1 MDRYSHEKSLTTKV
15 SATIPLERVGVLI
28 GKDGSTKNRIEQAF
42 KAHLIIQSENGIV
55 EIIPSEDSDDPTTI
69 LRARDVVV
77 AIARGFSPHRALRLV
92 DDDIVLDVID
102 LRETFGK
109 NERDIAR
116 LKGRVI
122 GREGKIR
129 RLIEEMT
136 NAQVSVYG
144 HTITMLGE
152 FETVTAAREA
162 IELLLKGK
170 QHSTVYKLL
179 RKIKSESKKR
189 ETLELWQKPPAS
201 PQIK

>member
-1 MDRYSHEKSLTTKV
+1 M
-15 SATIPLERVGVLI
+15 GVLI
-28 GKDGSTKNRIEQAF
+28 GKEGETKSEVENSF
-42 KAHLIIQSENGIV
+42 KVQLIIQSQNGVV
-55 EIIPSEDSDDPTTI
+55 EIIPRQDSEDPTTV
-69 LRARDVVV
+69 LRARDVVL
-77 AIARGFSPHRALRLV
+77 AIGRGFSPERALQLI
-92 DDDIVLDVID
+92 DDDIVLDIID

-109 NERDIAR
+109 NEHDIAR

-136 NAQVSVYG
+136 DAKVSVYG
-144 HTITMLGE
+144 HTISILGE
-152 FETVTAAREA
+152 YETVTAAREA

-189 ETLELWQKPPAS
+189 ETLELWQKPPT
-201 PQIK
+201 

>member
-1 MDRYSHEKSLTTKV
+1 MSAKV
-15 SATIPLERVGVLI
+15 STIIPLERLGVLI
-28 GKDGSTKNRIEQAF
+28 GREGSTKSKIEEAF
-42 KAHLIIQSENGIV
+42 KARLMIESESGVV
-55 EIIPSEDSDDPTTI
+55 EVVPRDNSDDPTTI

-77 AIARGFSPHRALRLV
+77 AIARGFSPERALGLV
-92 DDDIVLDVID
+92 DDDIVLDIID
-102 LRETFGK
+102 LRETFGR

-136 NAQVSVYG
+136 NAKVSVYG
-144 HTITMLGE
+144 HTISMLGE
-152 FETVTAAREA
+152 YETVTAAREA

-189 ETLELWQKPPAS
+189 ETLELWEKPP
-201 PQIK
+201 I

>member
-1 MDRYSHEKSLTTKV
+1 MSTRIST
-15 SATIPLERVGVLI
+15 TIPLERMGVLI
-28 GKDGSTKNRIEQAF
+28 GHDGATKGKVEDAF
-42 KAHLIIQSENGIV
+42 KAQLLIQSQSGVV
-55 EIIPSEDSDDPTTI
+55 EIVPREGSDDPTTI
-69 LRARDVVV
+69 LRARDVVL
-77 AIARGFSPHRALRLV
+77 AIARGFSPERALTLV
-92 DDDIVLDVID
+92 DDDIVLDIID

-109 NERDIAR
+109 NEREIAR

-136 NAQVSVYG
+136 DAKVSVYG
-144 HTITMLGE
+144 HTIAMLGIYE
-152 FETVTAAREA
+152 SVTAAREA

-189 ETLELWQKPPAS
+189 ETLELWEKPPT
-201 PQIK
+201 

>member
-1 MDRYSHEKSLTTKV
+1 M
-15 SATIPLERVGVLI
+15 SARISITIPLERIGVLI
-28 GKDGSTKNRIEQAF
+28 GKEGETKQSVEDSF
-42 KAHLIIQSENGIV
+42 KVQLLIQSQYGVV
-55 EIIPSEDSDDPTTI
+55 EIIPRQDSEDPTTI
-69 LRARDVVV
+69 LRARDVVL
-77 AIARGFSPHRALRLV
+77 AIGRGFSPERALQLI
-92 DDDIVLDVID
+92 DDDIVLDIID

-109 NERDIAR
+109 NEHDIAR

-136 NAQVSVYG
+136 DAKVSVYG
-144 HTITMLGE
+144 HTISMLGPY
-152 FETVTAAREA
+152 ETVAAAREA

-189 ETLELWQKPPAS
+189 ETLELWQKPPT
-201 PQIK
+201 

>member
-1 MDRYSHEKSLTTKV
+1 MDTKV
-15 SATIPLERVGVLI
+15 STTIPLERLGVLI
-28 GKDGSTKNRIEQAF
+28 GREGSMKKKVENAF
-42 KAHLIIQSENGIV
+42 KAQLMIQSESGVV
-55 EIIPSEDSDDPTTI
+55 EIVPRLDSDDPTMV

-77 AIARGFSPHRALRLV
+77 AIARGFSPDRALSLV
-92 DDDIVLDVID
+92 DDDIVLDIID
-102 LRETFGK
+102 LRETFGR

-122 GREGKIR
+122 GRDGKIR

-136 NAQVSVYG
+136 DVKVSVYG
-144 HTITMLGE
+144 HTISTLGE
-152 FETVTAAREA
+152 YEKVTAAREA

-189 ETLELWQKPPAS
+189 ETLELWEKPAS
-201 PQIK
+201 

>member
-1 MDRYSHEKSLTTKV
+1 M
-15 SATIPLERVGVLI
+15 SARISITIPLERIGVLI
-28 GKDGSTKNRIEQAF
+28 GKEGETKAKVEDSF
-42 KAHLIIQSENGIV
+42 KVQLLIQSQYGAIEIV
-55 EIIPSEDSDDPTTI
+55 PRQDSEDPTTV
-69 LRARDVVV
+69 LRARDVVS
-77 AIARGFSPHRALRLV
+77 AIGRGFSPERALQLI
-92 DDDIVLDVID
+92 DDDIVLDIID

-136 NAQVSVYG
+136 DAKVSVYG
-144 HTITMLGE
+144 HTISMLGE
-152 FETVTAAREA
+152 YETVTAAREA

-189 ETLELWQKPPAS
+189 ETLELWEKPPT
-201 PQIK
+201 

>member
-1 MDRYSHEKSLTTKV
+1 M
-15 SATIPLERVGVLI
+15 IPLDRMGVLI
-28 GKDGSTKNRIEQAF
+28 GREGETKAKVEDAF
-42 KAHLIIQSENGIV
+42 KVQLLVQSQSGVV
-55 EIIPSEDSDDPTTI
+55 EIIPRPDSEDPTTI
-69 LRARDVVV
+69 LRARDVVL
-77 AIARGFSPHRALRLV
+77 AMGRGFSPDRALQLV
-92 DDDIVLDVID
+92 DDDIVLDIID

-136 NAQVSVYG
+136 DAKVSVYG
-144 HTITMLGE
+144 HTISMLGE
-152 FETVTAAREA
+152 YEHVNAAREA

-179 RKIKSESKKR
+179 RKIRSESKKR
-189 ETLELWQKPPAS
+189 ETLELWQKPPS
-201 PQIK
+201 

>member
-1 MDRYSHEKSLTTKV
+1 MM
-15 SATIPLERVGVLI
+15 PLERVGVLI
-28 GKDGSTKNRIEQAF
+28 GREGSIKSKIEQGFMAR
-42 KAHLIIQSENGIV
+42 LLIQSETGVV
-55 EIIPSEDSDDPTTI
+55 EVVPRDDSQDPTTI

-77 AIARGFSPHRALRLV
+77 AIARGFSPERALTLL

-102 LRETFGK
+102 LRETFGR

-136 NAQVSVYG
+136 DAKVSVYG
-144 HTITMLGE
+144 HTIAMIGE
-152 FETVTAAREA
+152 YETVTAAREA

-179 RKIKSESKKR
+179 RRIKSESKKR
-189 ETLELWQKPPAS
+189 ETLELWQKPPT
-201 PQIK
+201 

>member
-1 MDRYSHEKSLTTKV
+1 M
-15 SATIPLERVGVLI
+15 LI
-28 GKDGSTKNRIEQAF
+28 GREGETKAKIEDAF
-42 KAHLIIQSENGIV
+42 RTHLLIQSQSGVV
-55 EIIPSEDSDDPTTI
+55 EIVPRQDSEDPTTI
-69 LRARDVVV
+69 LRARDVVL
-77 AIARGFSPHRALRLV
+77 AIGRGFSPERALQLV
-92 DDDIVLDVID
+92 DDDIVLDIID

-122 GREGKIR
+122 GREGKTR

-136 NAQVSVYG
+136 NARVSVYG
-144 HTITMLGE
+144 HTISMLGE
-152 FETVTAAREA
+152 YETVNAAREA

-189 ETLELWQKPPAS
+189 ETLELWQKPPS
-201 PQIK
+201 

>member
-1 MDRYSHEKSLTTKV
+1 METRV
-15 SATIPLERVGVLI
+15 STIIPLERLGVLI
-28 GKDGSTKNRIEQAF
+28 GREGSTKSKVETAF
-42 KAHLIIQSENGIV
+42 KARLLIQSDSGVVDIV
-55 EIIPSEDSDDPTTI
+55 PRQDSDDPTLI
-69 LRARDVVV
+69 LRARDVVT
-77 AIARGFSPHRALRLV
+77 AIARGFSPERALSLV

-102 LRETFGK
+102 LRETFGR

-136 NAQVSVYG
+136 KAKVSVYG
-144 HTITMLGE
+144 HTISMIGDYE
-152 FETVTAAREA
+152 KVTAAREA

-179 RKIKSESKKR
+179 RKLRSESKKR
-189 ETLELWQKPPAS
+189 ETLELWQKPPT
-201 PQIK
+201 

>member
-1 MDRYSHEKSLTTKV
+1 METKV
-15 SATIPLERVGVLI
+15 STIIPLERVGVLI
-28 GKDGSTKNRIEQAF
+28 GKEGSIKSKIEQAF
-42 KAHLIIQSENGIV
+42 KARLLIQSEAGLV
-55 EIIPSEDSDDPTTI
+55 EVVPKEDSEDPTTI
-69 LRARDVVV
+69 LRARDIVI
-77 AIARGFSPHRALRLV
+77 AIGRGFSPERALSLV
-92 DDDIVLDVID
+92 DDDIVLDIID
-102 LRETFGK
+102 LRETFGR

-136 NAQVSVYG
+136 NAKVSVYG
-144 HTITMLGE
+144 HTISMIGDY
-152 FETVTAAREA
+152 ETVTAAREA

-189 ETLELWQKPPAS
+189 ETLELWQKPPT
-201 PQIK
+201 

>member
-1 MDRYSHEKSLTTKV
+1 MSTRV
-15 SATIPLERVGVLI
+15 NATIPLERMGVLI
-28 GKDGSTKNRIEQAF
+28 GTDGSTKSKIEAAF
-42 KAHLIIQSENGIV
+42 NARLLVQSQSGVV
-55 EIIPSEDSDDPTTI
+55 EIVPGDDSNDPTTI
-69 LRARDVVV
+69 LRARDVVF
-77 AIARGFSPHRALRLV
+77 AIGRGFSPERALELV
-92 DDDIVLDVID
+92 DDDIVLDIID
-102 LRETFGK
+102 LRETFGR

-136 NAQVSVYG
+136 DAKVSVYG
-144 HTITMLGE
+144 HTISMIGE
-152 FETVTAAREA
+152 YETVTAARQA

-189 ETLELWQKPPAS
+189 ETLELWQKPPT
-201 PQIK
+201 

>member
-1 MDRYSHEKSLTTKV
+1 VRMETKV
-15 SATIPLERVGVLI
+15 NATIPLDRLGVLI
-28 GKDGSTKNRIEQAF
+28 GKEGSTKIKIEQAF
-42 KAHLIIQSENGIV
+42 KAQLLIESESGSV
-55 EIIPSEDSDDPTTI
+55 DIIPAAASDDPTTI

-77 AIARGFSPHRALRLV
+77 AIARGFSPQRALKLV

-102 LRETFGK
+102 LRETFGR

-122 GREGKIR
+122 GRDGKIR

-144 HTITMLGE
+144 HTISMLGE
-152 FETVTAAREA
+152 FETVNAAREA

-170 QHSTVYKLL
+170 QHYTVYKLL
-179 RKIKSESKKR
+179 RKIKNESKKR
-189 ETLELWQKPPAS
+189 ESLELWQKPA
-201 PQIK
+201 

>member
-1 MDRYSHEKSLTTKV
+1 M
-15 SATIPLERVGVLI
+15 GVLI
-28 GKDGSTKNRIEQAF
+28 GKEGETKSEVENSF
-42 KAHLIIQSENGIV
+42 KVQLLIQSQNGVV
-55 EIIPSEDSDDPTTI
+55 EIIPRQDSEDPTTV
-69 LRARDVVV
+69 LRARDVVL
-77 AIARGFSPHRALRLV
+77 AIGRGFSPERALQLI
-92 DDDIVLDVID
+92 DDDIVLDIID

-109 NERDIAR
+109 NEHDIAR

-136 NAQVSVYG
+136 DAKVSVYG
-144 HTITMLGE
+144 HTISMLGE
-152 FETVTAAREA
+152 YETVTAAREA

-189 ETLELWQKPPAS
+189 ETLELWQKPPT
-201 PQIK
+201 

>member
-1 MDRYSHEKSLTTKV
+1 MENYDHKESLTTKV
-15 SATIPLERVGVLI
+15 STTISAERLGVLI
-28 GKDGSTKNRIEQAF
+28 GTDGLTKSRIEHAF
-42 KAHLIIQSENGIV
+42 KARLAIQSETGVV
-55 EIIPSEDSDDPTTI
+55 EIYPRGDSDDPTSI
-69 LRARDVVV
+69 LRARDVVI
-77 AIARGFSPHRALRLV
+77 AIARGFSPQRALKLV
-92 DDDIVLDVID
+92 DDDIVLDIID
-102 LRETFGK
+102 LRETFGR

-136 NAQVSVYG
+136 DAQVSVYG
-144 HTITMLGE
+144 HTISMLGKY
-152 FETVTAAREA
+152 ETVTAAREA

-189 ETLELWQKPPAS
+189 ETLELWQKP
-201 PQIK
+201 QT

>member
-1 MDRYSHEKSLTTKV
+1 M
-15 SATIPLERVGVLI
+15 GVLI
-28 GKDGSTKNRIEQAF
+28 GREGATKARVEDAF
-42 KAHLIIQSENGIV
+42 KAQLLIQSQSGVV
-55 EIIPSEDSDDPTTI
+55 EIIPREGSDDPTTI
-69 LRARDVVV
+69 LRARDVIL
-77 AIARGFSPHRALRLV
+77 AIARGFSPDRALKLI
-92 DDDIVLDVID
+92 DDDIVLDIID

-136 NAQVSVYG
+136 DAKVSVYG
-144 HTITMLGE
+144 HTIALLGE
-152 FETVTAAREA
+152 YETVTAAREA

-189 ETLELWQKPPAS
+189 ETIELWKKPS
-201 PQIK
+201 G

>member
-1 MDRYSHEKSLTTKV
+1 METKV
-15 SATIPLERVGVLI
+15 STTIPSERLGVLI
-28 GKDGSTKNRIEQAF
+28 GKDGSTKSKIEQIF
-42 KAHLIIQSENGIV
+42 KTVLIIQSETGTVDIL
-55 EIIPSEDSDDPTTI
+55 PSATSDDPTTI

-77 AIARGFSPHRALRLV
+77 AIARGFSPQRALKLV
-92 DDDIVLDVID
+92 DDDTVLDVID
-102 LRETFGK
+102 LREKFGR

-144 HTITMLGE
+144 HTISMLGDY
-152 FETVTAAREA
+152 ETVTAAREA

-179 RKIKSESKKR
+179 RKIKSESKR
-189 ETLELWQKPPAS
+189 RDTLELWQKPPA
-201 PQIK
+201 